1 MNTEQELVVRAWLDA
16 RDPGEPTP
24 TLRAALRQVPV
35 NVSVS
40 WPASIENA
48 MRRALGPWAPVRLV
62 ALVILG
68 FVLAVAL
75 VGAALLLRSR
85 VPFPPQGLIAYT
97 VPTGI
102 SDVRLI
108 AADGSG
114 ARVVTDTVDA
124 LETSPRWSPDG
135 STLLF
140 VRIGGPAVARGEPPT
155 CDMVD
160 ESIVLYDPATG
171 AQRDLATGLRI
182 IYDAEWTPS
191 GAQVGFLQ
199 DASDCKTLERG
210 VVDVQTGRV
219 TMSDLGETGG
229 VYSIPGGGR
238 TIARALIWTGSS
250 FELQPLPDGN
260 TAVVPSSDGRRTAV
274 APLARALDSRL
285 EIVDRVTGERVDLG
299 PGSWPAWSPDNAAI
313 AFVQPTNE
321 GEEVGLRFHDRLA
334 VADLDTEQ
342 VRIIGEVLVISVGGL
357 EDATPPLFWT
367 RDGQAIYFLDDK
379 GGHVVDVAS
388 GSSFDLPVAM
398 NGCLDLQW
406 QPTPK
411 AGVQ

>member
-1 MNTEQELVVRAWLDA
+1 MNAEQERVLRAWLDA

-24 TLRAALRQVPV
+24 TLRAALQQVPA
-35 NVSVS
+35 NVSVP

-68 FVLAVAL
+68 LALTVAL
-75 VGAALLLRSR
+75 VGASLLLRSR

-114 ARVVTDTVDA
+114 VRAVTDTADA

-140 VRIGGPAVARGEPPT
+140 VRFGGPAVAGGEQPI
-155 CDMVD
+155 CGMVD
-160 ESIVLYDPATG
+160 GSIVLYDLATRT
-171 AQRDLATGLRI
+171 QRDLATGLRVV
-182 IYDAEWTPS
+182 YDAEWTPS
-191 GAQVGFLQ
+191 GTQVGFLQ

-210 VVDVQTGRV
+210 VIDLQTGRV
-219 TMSDLGETGG
+219 TISDLGVTAG
-229 VYSIPGGGR
+229 VYTMPGGGR

-250 FELQPLPDGN
+250 FALQPLPDGN
-260 TAVVPSSDGRRTAV
+260 TADVPSSDGRRTAV
-274 APLARALDSRL
+274 APLARDLGSRL
-285 EIVDRVTGERVDLG
+285 EIVDRVTGDRVDLG
-299 PGSWPAWSPDNAAI
+299 PGSWPAWSPDNAAV

-334 VADLDTEQ
+334 VADLVTER
-342 VRIIGEVLVISVGGL
+342 VRIIGEVLVTSVGGI
-357 EDATPPLFWT
+357 ENATPPLFWT